1 MKRVR
6 GEVVS
11 GIDPRS
17 WLRGPQGNQYVRAF
31 TGVWIDGPPRKRWAG
46 GHPPPGKDMPMGPA
60 GRDGRDAVNF
70 VLVDRHINASV
81 ASVVARGELIAAEK
95 AVSNVPM
102 LMVATDN

>member
-1 MKRVR
+1 MGLPGR
-6 GEVVS
+6 
-11 GIDPRS
+11 
-17 WLRGPQGNQYVRAF
+17 
-31 TGVWIDGPPRKRWAG
+31 DGPVGTP
-46 GHPPPGKDMPMGPA
+46 PPPGKDMPMGPA